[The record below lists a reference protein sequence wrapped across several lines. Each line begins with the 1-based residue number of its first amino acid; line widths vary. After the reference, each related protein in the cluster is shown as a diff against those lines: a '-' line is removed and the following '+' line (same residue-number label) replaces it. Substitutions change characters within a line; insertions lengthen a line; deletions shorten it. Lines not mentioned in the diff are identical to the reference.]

1 MDFNRAKTEHK
12 RWQEEQRQL
21 KREQQQE
28 ADGIRRQ
35 QRRDSQR
42 WCWEL
47 TAFCAKWWKVVNIC
61 SLLLCFSPCT
71 SPVVLVMDFA
81 EGSQW
86 FLNGSKIGAWGV
98 REWVHS
104 IISKGKFPSILLS
117 DQKCWH
123 QAPAHLGVLL
133 PLFGHRFNPHNLTK
147 SSGILTEHGL
157 PEYLLC
163 VLCTVFLFLL
173 LFLYE
178 KFEKFCFGNRQRLR
192 QRTLQGLEKQ
202 LEHKERA
209 LQHMALLQAAGAERS
224 RKESFFQEEEE
235 RKARQRLQF
244 LKTKRLQREE
254 LQAQSN
260 ERSCEQEKE
269 RLVRAIPE
277 VIFLFC
283 HVSSIVTI
291 WSICL
296 PPILHPV

>member
-1 MDFNRAKTEHK
+1 MGTQHYLQGQIPSNPLVRHQPI
-12 RWQEEQRQL
+12 W
-21 KREQQQE
+21 
-28 ADGIRRQ
+28 G
-35 QRRDSQR
+35 
-42 WCWEL
+42 
-47 TAFCAKWWKVVNIC
+47 FCY
-61 SLLLCFSPCT
+61 LC
-71 SPVVLVMDFA
+71 L
-81 EGSQW
+81 
-86 FLNGSKIGAWGV
+86 
-98 REWVHS
+98 
-104 IISKGKFPSILLS
+104 
-117 DQKCWH
+117 
-123 QAPAHLGVLL
+123 
-133 PLFGHRFNPHNLTK
+133 GHRFNPHNLTK

-192 QRTLQGLEKQ
+192 QRALQGLEKQ

-224 RKESFFQEEEE
+224 RKESFFREEEE

-254 LQAQSN
+254 LQAESN

-269 RLVRAIPE
+269 RLVRANPE